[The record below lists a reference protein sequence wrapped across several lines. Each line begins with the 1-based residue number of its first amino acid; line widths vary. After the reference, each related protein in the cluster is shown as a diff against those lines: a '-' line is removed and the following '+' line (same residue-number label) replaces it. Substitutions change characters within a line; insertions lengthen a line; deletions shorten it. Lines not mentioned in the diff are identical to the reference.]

1 VISVSEEDDIL
12 TGTLVHVTEY
22 WEKAQSEEKS
32 IAERAESS
40 RTLTDEARLALT
52 QLALPSVSIIGARLL
67 GLPADDNGVAITKDR
82 EDTAWE
88 ILSRVGVP
96 RLRATAIAASISA
109 ATHAPAP
116 DSPGW
121 EPPDEDDDGE
131 AKELDPASY
140 DAQIEAFVA
149 GADAARKLR
158 DG

>member
-1 VISVSEEDDIL
+1 MSEEDDLL
-12 TGTLVHVTEY
+12 TGTLVHVTEF
-22 WEKAQSEEKS
+22 WEKAQAEEQS

-52 QLALPSVSIIGARLL
+52 QLAIPSVQLIGARLM
-67 GLPADDNGVAITKDR
+67 GVETDANKRPITKDR

-88 ILSRVGVP
+88 VLSRVGVP

-121 EPPDEDDDGE
+121 EPPDEDDSDE